1 MFRYINKKL
10 MAMQGYNSQTSP
22 QFLAPSPSF

>member
-1 MFRYINKKL
+1 